1 MIKKY
6 FHRHL
11 WLIVLVLLALAKF
24 IPFIFKG
31 QVPIAFDLFMGGYY
45 PWLSDKWGYVV
56 GVPVKNPGLSDV
68 VSQTYPWLS
77 LARDQILSG
86 HFPFWNPTSL
96 MGYPFFANY
105 QMGVF
110 YPTSFILLLGDLPQA
125 RTIQL
130 LVQTLLGLV
139 FMYAYLRSLNLSKIS
154 SVVGAFIYTT
164 AGHMTA
170 DFELSLGGRSVIWLP
185 LALYLINM
193 FYRKRNY
200 WLLLPLAL
208 SEFSIITAGQIQT
221 FIFTNLIILV
231 VILMKFKSNIK
242 ASLWVIYALALG
254 AIATS
259 VQLFPTAELFFH
271 SVRLNDPHMVALNY
285 GILPLK
291 HLLTTFV
298 APDIFGNPSTGNY
311 FGFWDYLESVGYI
324 GIISSLLIYLSFLNR
339 GSRWLKVGLFVCLLF
354 AFSNPIAYLPYKF
367 NIPLLNT
374 SAASRVS
381 YPMNFFLTMLAAYG
395 LDSLRKRRYTPK
407 VMAVPVAIMSLILI
421 GFISNYLSWHSPSSI
436 TSLRNLL
443 LPTGLFFAGIVLVFL
458 SSRYKKLCQTGMII
472 IASLILLDLLR
483 FHYKYN
489 SFVKPELAFP
499 KTSVTDYLQTH
510 PGRFISTS
518 SEVFPSNSWTPYHL
532 DSLFGYENL
541 APSSIAGYF
550 ATMNTSIPSPTNS
563 ERYLDSVARYD
574 SPLLDLAGVKY
585 IVTLKRD
592 KVRKIDP
599 NGYLRDDN
607 IDLSKYKPVFSDRA
621 VAILENQTPVGLAY
635 LNYTPV
641 ITKNDI
647 DTLSQMLE
655 TKEPQAIFTSDKL
668 VQTYTG
674 REKAEVIPLKQDIGG
689 DISGEFY
696 AKENG
701 VLNIVTTNYPGWQAV
716 MDGKPVR
723 IIKSNFLFV
732 GIEVPS
738 GRHSLELKYR
748 PISFIYGAIVSI
760 SATTILFLTVMLASY
775 QAYRSARHH

>member
-1 MIKKY
+1 MPL
-6 FHRHL
+6 FL
-11 WLIVLVLLALAKF
+11 SSFLVLVLLALAKF
-24 IPFIFKG
+24 VPFVFSG

-45 PWLSDKWGYVV
+45 PWLSDKWGYLV
-56 GVPVKNPGLSDV
+56 GVPVKNPSLSDV

-105 QMGVF
+105 QMGIF
-110 YPTSFILLLGDLPQA
+110 YPTSFILLLGNLPQA

-130 LVQTLLGLV
+130 LIQTLLGLV
-139 FMYAYLRSLNLSKIS
+139 FMFIYLRSLNLSKIS
-154 SVVGAFIYTT
+154 SIMGAFIYTT

-193 FYRKRNY
+193 FYKKRNY

-231 VILMKFKSNIK
+231 VILMKLKSNLK
-242 ASLWVIYALALG
+242 VSLWVIFALVFGAL
-254 AIATS
+254 ATS
-259 VQLFPTAELFFH
+259 VQLLPTAELFFH
-271 SVRLNDPHMVALNY
+271 SVRLNDPHMAALNY

-291 HLLTTFV
+291 HLLTLFIG
-298 APDIFGNPSTGNY
+298 PDIFGNPSTGNY

-324 GIISSLLIYLSFLNR
+324 GIISSLLVYLSFLNR
-339 GSRWLKVGLFVCLLF
+339 GNRWLKIELFVCLLF

-374 SAASRVS
+374 SAASRVF

-395 LDSLRKRRYTPK
+395 LDGLKNKRYGLKEIT
-407 VMAVPVAIMSLILI
+407 VPITILTLVLIY
-421 GFISNYLSWHSPSSI
+421 FISNSSI
-436 TSLRNLL
+436 ISLRNLL
-443 LPTGLFFAGIVLVFL
+443 LPTGLFVAGMILVFL
-458 SSRYKKLCQTGMII
+458 SSRYKKFCQIGMVII
-472 IASLILLDLLR
+472 VTLICLDLLR

-499 KTSVTDYLQTH
+499 PTPVTDYLVRY

-541 APSSIAGYF
+541 APASIAGYF
-550 ATMNTSIPSPTNS
+550 ATMNTNNPSPANS
-563 ERYLDSVARYD
+563 ERYLDSVVKYD

-592 KVRKIDP
+592 KIRKIDS
-599 NGYLRDDN
+599 NGYLRDDG
-607 IDLSKYKPVFSDRA
+607 IDLVKYKPVFSDRA
-621 VAILENQTPVGLAY
+621 VVILENQTPVGLAY
-635 LNYTPV
+635 LDYSPI
-641 ITKNDI
+641 ITKNDT
-647 DTLSQMLE
+647 DTLAQMLL
-655 TKEPQAIFTSDKL
+655 TTQPQAIFTSDKL

-674 REKAEVIPLKQDIGG
+674 KENAKIIALKQNIGG
-689 DISGEFY
+689 DIWGKFTSND
-696 AKENG
+696 NG
-701 VLNIVTTNYPGWQAV
+701 ILNVATTNYPGWQAV

-732 GIEVPS
+732 GIEVPP
-738 GRHSLELKYR
+738 GEHSLSLKYR
-748 PISFIYGAIVSI
+748 PISFTYGAIVSI
-760 SATTILFLTVMLASY
+760 SAIVILLLTVILASY
-775 QAYRSARHH
+775 QSNRSARRH

>member
-1 MIKKY
+1 MLL
-6 FHRHL
+6 FSS
-11 WLIVLVLLALAKF
+11 WLLALILLALAKF

-45 PWLSDKWGYVV
+45 PWLSDKWGFLV
-56 GVPVKNPGLSDV
+56 GVPVKNSSLSDV

-130 LVQTLLGLV
+130 FVQTLMGLV
-139 FMYAYLRSLNLSKIS
+139 FMFIYLRSLNLSKIS
-154 SVVGAFIYTT
+154 SITGAFIYTT

-185 LALYLINM
+185 LALFLINM
-193 FYRKRNY
+193 FYKKRNY

-221 FIFTNLIILV
+221 FIFTNLIILAI
-231 VILMKFKSNIK
+231 ILMKFKFNIR
-242 ASLWVIYALALG
+242 ASLWVVFALG
-254 AIATS
+254 LGALATS

-271 SVRLNDPHMVALNY
+271 SVRLNDPHMTALNY
-285 GILPLK
+285 GILPLR
-291 HLLTTFV
+291 HLLTLFV
-298 APDIFGNPSTGNY
+298 GPDIFGNPSTGNY

-339 GSRWLKVGLFVCLLF
+339 GHRWLKVGLLVCLLF
-354 AFSNPIAYLPYKF
+354 AFSNPIAYLPYKL

-381 YPMNFFLTMLAAYG
+381 YPMNFFLTMLAAHG
-395 LDSLRKRRYTPK
+395 LDSFKNRKYTLKEITIPLT
-407 VMAVPVAIMSLILI
+407 ILTLII
-421 GFISNYLSWHSPSSI
+421 IYFISNYLSGHSSSSI
-436 TSLRNLL
+436 TSLRNLF
-443 LPTGLFFAGIVLVFL
+443 LPTGLFIAGVIMIFI
-458 SSRYKKLCQTGMII
+458 SSKYKKLCQIGMVIVAI
-472 IASLILLDLLR
+472 LIFLDLLR

-489 SFVKPELAFP
+489 SFVKAELAFP
-499 KTSVTDYLQTH
+499 PTPVTDYLVTH
-510 PGRFISTS
+510 QGRFISTS

-532 DSLFGYENL
+532 DSMFGYENL
-541 APSSIAGYF
+541 APSAIAGYF
-550 ATMNTSIPSPTNS
+550 STMNTNIPSSANS
-563 ERYLDSVARYD
+563 ERYLDSVVRYD
-574 SPLLDLAGVKY
+574 SSLLDLAGVKY

-599 NGYLRDDN
+599 NGYIRDDS

-621 VAILENQTPVGLAY
+621 VVILENQTPVGFAY
-635 LNYTPV
+635 LNYSPI
-641 ITKNDI
+641 ITKD
-647 DTLSQMLE
+647 DTETLSRMLA
-655 TKEPQAIFTSDKL
+655 TKQPQAVFTSDKL
-668 VQTYTG
+668 VRTYTG
-674 REKAEVIPLKQDIGG
+674 KEKSEVVNLTQDIGG
-689 DISGEFY
+689 DISGEFTS
-696 AKENG
+696 KDNG
-701 VLNIVTTNYPGWQAV
+701 ILNVATTNYPGWQAV
-716 MDGKPVR
+716 LDGKPAK
-723 IIKSNFLFV
+723 ILKANFLFI
-732 GIEVPS
+732 GIEVTP
-738 GRHSLELKYR
+738 GKHSLLLKYL
-748 PISFIYGAIVSI
+748 PISFTYGAIVSI
-760 SATTILFLTVMLASY
+760 ASIAILLLTVFLASY

>member
-1 MIKKY
+1 MIKKFLKKY
-6 FHRHL
+6 YWFIA
-11 WLIVLVLLALAKF
+11 LILLALAKF
-24 IPFIFKG
+24 IPFVFKG
-31 QVPIAFDLFMGGYY
+31 RVPIAFDLFMGGYY
-45 PWLSDKWGYVV
+45 PWLSDKWGYLV
-56 GVPVKNPGLSDV
+56 GVPVKNPSLSDV

-105 QMGVF
+105 QMGIF
-110 YPTSFILLLGDLPQA
+110 YPTSFILLLGNLPQA

-139 FMYAYLRSLNLSKIS
+139 FMFIYLRSLNLSKIS
-154 SVVGAFIYTT
+154 SIMGAFIYTT

-170 DFELSLGGRSVIWLP
+170 DFELSLGSRSVIWLP

-193 FYRKRNY
+193 FYKKRNY

-221 FIFTNLIILV
+221 FIFTNLIILA
-231 VILMKFKSNIK
+231 VILIKLKSNFK
-242 ASLWVIYALALG
+242 VSLWVIFTLVLG

-271 SVRLNDPHMVALNY
+271 SVRLNDPHMAALNY
-285 GILPLK
+285 GILPWK
-291 HLLTTFV
+291 HLLTLFIG
-298 APDIFGNPSTGNY
+298 PDIFGNPSTGNY

-324 GIISSLLIYLSFLNR
+324 GIISSLLVYLSFLNR
-339 GSRWLKVGLFVCLLF
+339 GHRWLKVGLFVCLLF

-374 SAASRVS
+374 SAASRFF

-395 LDSLRKRRYTPK
+395 LDGLKNRKYTFK
-407 VMAVPVAIMSLILI
+407 EMIVPITILTLILI
-421 GFISNYLSWHSPSSI
+421 YFTSNSSI
-436 TSLRNLL
+436 ISLRNLL
-443 LPTGLFFAGIVLVFL
+443 LPTGLFIAGVILIFL
-458 SSRYKKLCQTGMII
+458 SSRHKKLCQNGMLI
-472 IASLILLDLLR
+472 IAIMICLDLLR

-489 SFVKPELAFP
+489 SFVKPEFAFP
-499 KTSVTDYLQTH
+499 STPVTDYLKTH

-550 ATMNTSIPSPTNS
+550 ATMNTNNPSPTNS
-563 ERYLDSVARYD
+563 ERYLDSVMRYD
-574 SPLLDLAGVKY
+574 SPLLDLAGVRY

-599 NGYLRDDN
+599 NGYLRDDS
-607 IDLSKYKPVFSDRA
+607 IDFFKYKPVFTDRA
-621 VAILENQTPVGLAY
+621 VVILENQIPVDLAY
-635 LNYTPV
+635 INYSPV
-641 ITKNDI
+641 ITND
-647 DTLSQMLE
+647 DTATLSKMLRA
-655 TKEPQAIFTSDKL
+655 TQPRAVFTSDKL
-668 VQTYTG
+668 VQIYTG
-674 REKAEVIPLKQDIGG
+674 KEKAEVVNLAQDLGG
-689 DISGEFY
+689 DISGEFD

-701 VLNIVTTNYPGWQAV
+701 VLNIATTNYPGWQATL
-716 MDGKPVR
+716 DGKPAR

-732 GIEVPS
+732 GIEVPP
-738 GRHSLELKYR
+738 GKHSLSLKYR
-748 PISFIYGAIVSI
+748 PISFTYGAIVSI
-760 SATTILFLTVMLASY
+760 SAIVVLLLTVMLASY
-775 QAYRSARHH
+775 QSNRSARHH